1 MAQVETTP
9 GIIPQEVWSFYDPN
23 KYFASS
29 GNPEDALLWWLDEK
43 RQDTT
48 VLQSIGASASRQ
60 LVAIEQAHVG
70 TITLANAAEH
80 TWLGLKTPDIEQAVE
95 IAQAYATTTAAFCLS
110 AMLNV
115 RKEYG
120 ESKLKDTHDITLAG
134 AVLSANTHKGQ
145 TRVVGNRPYY
155 SHPRDVALLLNAS
168 YTTHLLDSSD
178 LSLPI
183 YEFKGLLHDGFEDA
197 IPREGGSFLAAANI
211 ITSPLVLSE
220 VLRRVGVD
228 QLTAQRTAI
237 GMLALTKTVGFDGRM
252 AYRPYIERFKEF
264 APEIPIKLADLQHNY
279 RLDPKSPDLKD
290 PEKNRKIYL
299 DWQEYHDAQ
308 QELLYYYSNSDQI
321 TGDDW
326 LKKQLFATKITKLK
340 KSDLQEV
347 SRKARWSQIPA
358 SELVAAYEDA
368 A

>member
-95 IAQAYATTTAAFCLS
+95 IAQAYAATTAEFCLS
-110 AMLNV
+110 AMLNI
-115 RKEYG
+115 RQEYG
-120 ESKLKDTHDITLAG
+120 TSKLKDTPDITLAG
-134 AVLSANTHKGQ
+134 AILSANAHKGQ
-145 TRVVGNRPYY
+145 TRVVGNRPYD
-155 SHPRDVALLLNAS
+155 SHTRAVALLLNAS
-168 YTTHLLDSSD
+168 YQNHLSPHSD
-178 LSLPI
+178 PSLPL
-183 YEFKGLLHDGFEDA
+183 YEFMGLVHDGFEDA
-197 IPREGGSFLAAANI
+197 IPREGGSFLTAANI
-211 ITSPLVLSE
+211 ITSPLVLNE

-228 QLTAQRTAI
+228 RLTAHRTAI
-237 GMLALTKTVGFDGRM
+237 GVLALTKTVGFDGRM
-252 AYRPYIERFKEF
+252 AYRSYIKRFQNF
-264 APEIPIKLADLQHNY
+264 ASVIPVKIADLQHNY
-279 RLDPKSPDLKD
+279 KLDAKSPDLKD
-290 PEKNRKIYL
+290 PEKNRKLYL
-299 DWQEYHDAQ
+299 KREEYHDAQ
-308 QELLYYYSNSDQI
+308 RELLYYYSNSDQI

-326 LKKQLFATKITKLK
+326 LKKQLFAAKITQLK
-340 KSDLQEV
+340 ERDLQKA
-347 SRKARWSQIPA
+347 SDHARWSQISA
-358 SELVAAYEDA
+358 SELVAAYENA